1 MKLLNE
7 ILGTKYPIIQGGMAN
22 IATGEFA
29 AACSNAGALG
39 LIGGGGM
46 HSGDE
51 LRQNIRR
58 CRELTDKPFGVNIML
73 MHPCADEFAQIVV
86 EEKVP
91 VVTTGAGNPGQYVAK
106 WKAAGITVIPVV
118 AAAVLAKHL
127 AKTGVDAVIAEGTE
141 SGGHVGEMTTMAL
154 VPQVVDAVDIPV
166 IAAGGIADGRQLAA
180 AFALGACGAQVG
192 TCLLVAEEC
201 PIHEN
206 YKAALLKA
214 KDSDTIVTGR
224 IGGTPVRV
232 LKNKMAREYVR
243 QEKAGA
249 DKMELEKFTLGSLRR
264 AVFDGDTDTG
274 SLMAGQVAG
283 MLHDIRPVAEILAG
297 LMDGC
302 KARLG
307 EMEGHPA
314 AGSAGAPLGG
324 IGAVKE
330 HRGFLARIL
339 GGIAQDGG
347 VQRAVGFHI
356 HQVVRLLRLVDVIA
370 FLVPDLHIHV
380 AGYGAQAGRIVVLGN
395 PVLFHNGGIQGAA
408 YCGGME
414 IDVFKIVHGA
424 DITGVL
430 PHL

>member
-7 ILGTKYPIIQGGMAN
+7 ILGTRYPIIQGGMAN

-39 LIGGGGM
+39 LIGSGGM
-46 HSGDE
+46 NADS
-51 LRQNIRR
+51 LRENIRR
-58 CRELTDKPFGVNIML
+58 AKQLTDKPFGVNIML
-73 MHPCADEFAQIVV
+73 MHPEADAFANIVV
-86 EEKVP
+86 EEGVR
-91 VVTTGAGNPGQYVAK
+91 VVTTGAGNPGKYMQS

-118 AAAVLAKHL
+118 AATVLAKHL
-127 AKTGVDAVIAEGTE
+127 VKCGADALIAEGTE

-283 MLHDIRPVAEILAG
+283 MLKQVRPVAAILDE

-302 KARLG
+302 RARLG
-307 EMEGHPA
+307 A
-314 AGSAGAPLGG
+314 LGSLN
-324 IGAVKE
+324 V
-330 HRGFLARIL
+330 
-339 GGIAQDGG
+339 
-347 VQRAVGFHI
+347 
-356 HQVVRLLRLVDVIA
+356 
-370 FLVPDLHIHV
+370 
-380 AGYGAQAGRIVVLGN
+380 
-395 PVLFHNGGIQGAA
+395 
-408 YCGGME
+408 
-414 IDVFKIVHGA
+414 
-424 DITGVL
+424 
-430 PHL
+430 